1 MATNATLIRGM
12 RRIIEMDDAQRKIRE
27 TGSYI
32 IDEDMHQDIMQTAS
46 HIDNIMVTMCTELR
60 RLCAEPYGD
69 AS

>member
-1 MATNATLIRGM
+1 MATNATLIRHM
-12 RRIIEMDDAQRKIRE
+12 RRIIEMDDAQRKICE
-27 TGSYI
+27 TVSYI
-32 IDEDMHQDIMQTAS
+32 IDEGMHQDIMQTAS

>member
-1 MATNATLIRGM
+1 MATNATLIRHM
-12 RRIIEMDDAQRKIRE
+12 RRIIEMDDAQRKICE

-32 IDEDMHQDIMQTAS
+32 IDEGMHQDIMQTAS